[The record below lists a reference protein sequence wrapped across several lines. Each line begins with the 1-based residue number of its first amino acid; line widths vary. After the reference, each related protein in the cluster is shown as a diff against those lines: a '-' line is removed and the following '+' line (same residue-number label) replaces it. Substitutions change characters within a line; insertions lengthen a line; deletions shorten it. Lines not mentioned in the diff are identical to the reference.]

1 MVDIGVNE
9 EGGIMYE
16 DFVHRGVNVGGGV
29 LLFLGGFWCVQ
40 GRKVITGKWEKVTTS
55 VSHFCAKRMWR

>member
-29 LLFLGGFWCVQ
+29 LLFFFGDFGAS
-40 GRKVITGKWEKVTTS
+40 RAERS
-55 VSHFCAKRMWR
+55 